1 MNISPNGLKFLME
14 AEGCVLKIYKDSAGY
29 PTIGTGHL
37 IRKGEDFSAGLTTEQ
52 AQDLLQKDLVRFEAV
67 VNEKVTVALTQN
79 QYDALVSFAFNVGD
93 GPAAFL
99 TLFVG
104 AIVVLG
110 AVSLEL
116 AVGPPF
122 WVHILIW
129 PAVTLG
135 LVIGGLRVGK
145 AALLISE
152 YRNAAREGKLKP

>member
-1 MNISPNGLKFLME
+1 MNATPDGFVTLALKGGCPQCGARTMFYGLLAFAPKCT
-14 AEGCVLKIYKDSAGY
+14 AC
-29 PTIGTGHL
+29 
-37 IRKGEDFSAGLTTEQ
+37 GL
-52 AQDLLQKDLVRFEAV
+52 D
-67 VNEKVTVALTQN
+67 
-79 QYDALVSFAFNVGD
+79 YSAFNVGD

-99 TLFVG
+99 TLIVG
-104 AIVVLG
+104 AIVVIG

-116 AVGPPF
+116 SASPPF

-129 PAVTLG
+129 PAITLG